1 MLKVRFCFKFEV
13 RMSKV
18 LSSVQ
23 MNQGPFRLET
33 TQLFSTV
40 HLLTD
45 GSDHVSIVYKTLQS
59 APTLTPAPSYRSPLP
74 CRPSPPPAHRFY
86 RGRQLVWP
94 MGVASTAGSEAVA
107 HSTSTTTATTTA
119 RGLTCPRWMRA
130 RSQGGQRWG
139 RLLGRLPG

>member
-1 MLKVRFCFKFEV
+1 
-13 RMSKV
+13 MSKV

-74 CRPSPPPAHRFY
+74 CRPSPPPHPPLLPWATT
-86 RGRQLVWP
+86 
-94 MGVASTAGSEAVA
+94 GVAHGC
-107 HSTSTTTATTTA
+107 
-119 RGLTCPRWMRA
+119 GINC
-130 RSQGGQRWG
+130 GI
-139 RLLGRLPG
+139 